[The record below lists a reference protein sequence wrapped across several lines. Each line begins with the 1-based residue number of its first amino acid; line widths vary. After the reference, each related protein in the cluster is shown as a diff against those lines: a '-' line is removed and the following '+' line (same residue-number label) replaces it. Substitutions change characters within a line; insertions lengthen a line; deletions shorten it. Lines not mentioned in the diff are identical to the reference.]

1 MKKLVLYGLIF
12 SVLLNIF
19 QYMYSTKKFN
29 FDENRA
35 EKFKVKMT
43 DSITKIVA
51 EKEEGDYFSLAYDEK
66 AQDYLE
72 GYDVQKLMPQVKEKL
87 MDMNSNPT
95 GNKLI
100 PYDNMVINKVR
111 FLNHRWIIADFTGDS
126 NWGEVILKYFLEKD
140 GSVTFETAETIMY
153 PQQ

>member
-43 DSITKIVA
+43 DSISKIVA

-140 GSVTFETAETIMY
+140 GSVTFETAETVMY

>member
-35 EKFKVKMT
+35 EKFKVKMN
-43 DSITKIVA
+43 DSIAKIIT
-51 EKEEGDYFSLAYDEK
+51 EKEDGDYFSLAYDEK

-126 NWGEVILKYFLEKD
+126 SWGEVILKYFLEKD
-140 GSVTFETAETIMY
+140 GSVTFETAETVMY

>member
-12 SVLLNIF
+12 SALLNIF

-29 FDENRA
+29 FDENRE
-35 EKFKVKMT
+35 EKFKIKMK
-43 DSITKIVA
+43 DSIAKIVA

-140 GSVTFETAETIMY
+140 GSVTFETAETVMY

>member
-35 EKFKVKMT
+35 EKFKVKMN
-43 DSITKIVA
+43 DSIAKIVA
-51 EKEEGDYFSLAYDEK
+51 EKEDGDYFSLAYDEK

-126 NWGEVILKYFLEKD
+126 NWGEVILKYFIEKN
-140 GSVTFETAETIMY
+140 GSVTFETAETVMY

>member
-29 FDENRA
+29 FDQNRA
-35 EKFKVKMT
+35 EKFKLKMT
-43 DSITKIVA
+43 DSISKIVA
-51 EKEEGDYFSLAYDEK
+51 QKEEGDYFSLAYDEK

-140 GSVTFETAETIMY
+140 GSVTFETAETVMY

>member
-1 MKKLVLYGLIF
+1 MDLSTGAIDVFLPKEDEEVIQQILDAEESTDPDFFNTPADPLVI
-12 SVLLNIF
+12 
-19 QYMYSTKKFN
+19 
-29 FDENRA
+29 
-35 EKFKVKMT
+35 
-43 DSITKIVA
+43 
-51 EKEEGDYFSLAYDEK
+51 DYFSLAYDEK

-140 GSVTFETAETIMY
+140 GSVTFETAETVMY

>member
-35 EKFKVKMT
+35 EKFKLKMT
-43 DSITKIVA
+43 DSISKIVA
-51 EKEEGDYFSLAYDEK
+51 QKEEGDYFSLDYDEK

-140 GSVTFETAETIMY
+140 GSVTFETAETVMY

>member
-1 MKKLVLYGLIF
+1 VLYGLIF

-35 EKFKVKMT
+35 EKFKLKMT
-43 DSITKIVA
+43 DSISKIVA
-51 EKEEGDYFSLAYDEK
+51 QKEEGDYFSLAYDEK

-140 GSVTFETAETIMY
+140 GSVTFETAETVMY